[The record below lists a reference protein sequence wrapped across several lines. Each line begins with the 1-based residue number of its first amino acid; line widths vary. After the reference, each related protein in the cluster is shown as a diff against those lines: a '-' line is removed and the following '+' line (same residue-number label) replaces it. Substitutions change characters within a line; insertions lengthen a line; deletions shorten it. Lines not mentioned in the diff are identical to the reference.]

1 MTSSDEMRR
10 RIYAALR
17 EHYSGEDL
25 IGGMQLWKQKFAQRN
40 RFSQRQF
47 AMALSRQFKVDSSYK
62 QILSSI
68 TFAMQTDLNA
78 LPEAPS
84 DARLDLHRKDLA
96 PARCFVVLLSK
107 IGENAEDLMAVD
119 TKEHIRESLLDKEI
133 RPEIASAVI
142 HNLTARHQ
150 LTLVR
155 MRDAERYRIVLN
167 TIYVTI
173 CEKLGPVLGDQILS
187 DSVKETDKTVFG
199 KLHSARNFL

>member
-10 RIYAALR
+10 RIYAALK

-25 IGGMQLWKQKFAQRN
+25 IGGMRLWKQKFAQRN
-40 RFSQRQF
+40 RFSQHQF
-47 AMALSRQFKVDSSYK
+47 AMALSRQFKIDSSYK

-68 TFAMQTDLNA
+68 AAAMQTDLNS
-78 LPEAPS
+78 LPQAPS

-96 PARCFVVLLSK
+96 PARCFVMLLSK
-107 IGENAEDLMAVD
+107 IGGNTEDLMDTD
-119 TKEHIRESLLDKEI
+119 TKERIIESLRDKEFK
-133 RPEIASAVI
+133 PEIASAVI
-142 HNLTARHQ
+142 HNLTASNH
-150 LTLVR
+150 LTLIR
-155 MRDAERYRIVLN
+155 MRDAERYRLVLN
-167 TIYVTI
+167 AIYVVI